1 MAKATTS
8 TAAAKPAAKKPAA
21 KPAAARKTATPQ
33 AKAPTGKA
41 VLMDGASAETLRDQA
56 SGMAKDAAAKA
67 KDYANSGKDKTA
79 DMMDELA
86 KMADDVARTLDK
98 RFGTA
103 YGDFVRKAGSTV
115 GGTADSLKGKTV
127 DDLMDDARNFV
138 REKPAIAIG
147 AAAAVGFVLTRLLRA
162 GSDDED

>member
-1 MAKATTS
+1 MAKATTP
-8 TAAAKPAAKKPAA
+8 TATAKPAARKPAA
-21 KPAAARKTATPQ
+21 RAPAAPK

-41 VLMDGASAETLRDQA
+41 IPLDEEPLESLRDQA
-56 SGMAKDAAAKA
+56 TAAAKDAAAKA

-79 DMMDELA
+79 DMMEELA

-103 YGDFVRKAGSTV
+103 YGDFVRKAGSGV
-115 GGTADSLKGKTV
+115 GGTADSLKGKSV

>member
-1 MAKATTS
+1 MAKATTPK
-8 TAAAKPAAKKPAA
+8 AAAPAAKKPAA
-21 KPAAARKTATPQ
+21 KPAAAKKTAAPK
-33 AKAPTGKA
+33 AKAPTGTA
-41 VLMDGASAETLRDQA
+41 IPLETTSDTLRDQA
-56 SGMAKDAAAKA
+56 SAMAKDAAAKA

-79 DMMDELA
+79 EMMEELSN
-86 KMADDVARTLDK
+86 MADDVARTLDK

-138 REKPAIAIG
+138 REKPAVALG
-147 AAAAVGFVLTRLLRA
+147 AAAALGFVLTRLLRA